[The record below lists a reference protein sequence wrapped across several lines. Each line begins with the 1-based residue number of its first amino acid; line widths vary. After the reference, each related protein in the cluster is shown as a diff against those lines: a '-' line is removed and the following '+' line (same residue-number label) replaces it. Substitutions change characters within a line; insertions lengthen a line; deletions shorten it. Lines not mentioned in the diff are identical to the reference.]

1 MVIPIFGV
9 DDRERYGGGGGGG
22 GEENG
27 LTIVGAVLAV
37 SEVIE

>member
-22 GEENG
+22 EEDG
-27 LTIVGAVLAV
+27 LAIVGAVLAV